1 MGNYLNKKNIL
12 DSKNSLNDKCPIC
25 LLEFSSEKIILNCS
39 HKIHVNCGFLLCKKI
54 INTNET
60 ISCPYCRKELN
71 NNEINLFLKNKIYN
85 IEIEDPEEWNRK
97 DILDIRKNKIS
108 SIGLTNYS
116 KLKSIE
122 YLYLIPYIKNKNL
135 NLDLPFYYKITNL
148 KNINVIDHEISNLN
162 LKVEMYLP
170 ASTIN
175 YYHYNLYLE
184 KLLVLIKE
192 KFCNYNFDSI
202 NLDSKYLKDTKNNL
216 LPSIRLVV
224 EDINEVNIFDN
235 YNGTIKKGLTLE
247 NLNFN
252 IIIKPI
258 IIIDNNNIYY
268 INKLISIF
276 YY

>member
-12 DSKNSLNDKCPIC
+12 DDKNSLNDKCPIC
-25 LLEFSSEKIILNCS
+25 LLKFNNEKIILNCS
-39 HKIHVNCGFLLCKKI
+39 HKIHIECGFLLCKKI
-54 INTNET
+54 INTNEI
-60 ISCPYCRKELN
+60 ISCPYCRKNLN
-71 NNEINLFLKNKIYN
+71 SSEINLFLKNRIHN
-85 IEIEDPEEWNRK
+85 VEIEDPEEWDRK
-97 DILDIRKNKIS
+97 DILDIKRNKIS

-148 KNINVIDHEISNLN
+148 KNINVINHEISDLN
-162 LKVEMYLP
+162 LGFEMYLS

-175 YYHYNLYLE
+175 YHHYNLYLE
-184 KLLVLIKE
+184 KLIVLIKE
-192 KFCNYNFDSI
+192 KFNNYNLNSI
-202 NLDSKYLKDTKNNL
+202 NLDYNNIKDLKKNL

-224 EDINEVNIFDN
+224 EDINEINIFDN
-235 YNGTIKKGLTLE
+235 YNGTIKKGLILE